1 MNFNQLNKQ
10 EKFSIRKY
18 KSFGAA
24 SAVIGAIFFLSGG
37 SIASANESQP
47 TAESITQAA
56 TEPKAATDEV
66 LSRSSENPTSTTRSR
81 RGKRDVSADNR
92 VLSAYVAYDKKK
104 EIPVSGLKNVESFDY
119 TSTPNPSTTNDGSIY
134 NNAISKLEK
143 IDGGSSTV
151 QRYRLTLKDGEVIP
165 SDGKIVFA
173 GVGFGYPDARDL
185 VIGTEVVG
193 TVGYL
198 SYRGNEDPL
207 KDRLASVT
215 KIDDYL
221 RIIESSDR
229 YDLPLMNLN
238 MTFNKNF
245 EKYDRN
251 RVIEFSLTKNPLI
264 RMGEDLTTREYT
276 DGFPDSRGILHK
288 EPESKRISSYLLNP
302 YDPSKVMTTG
312 EARTYAS
319 KNTLSSSGTPSNE
332 VVASVGYKS
341 VDKPFYLE
349 TAYAPAMN
357 YLSVTNG
364 DPNASEP
371 VLRAGDTFKTV
382 LSENSLFRTASTYKV
397 GDIVSVDVSDTP
409 SKKPVVTGNRFTDSN
424 VYVTTTTP
432 TNVQP
437 LISKPRFELLEKT
450 DRGYTWKLL
459 DDVSVVHS
467 DLYSSLGGTLTPM
480 VFRPDWVER
489 FGIDN
494 FKRYMTSN
502 IKKANDFA
510 TEGSLDATVTYNIK
524 GVETSATHQGL
535 IEKNSNFTVG
545 DSTTGTVKVVHKTD
559 AGAILK
565 ETSSVVTDQS
575 WYTVVNVD
583 PQQFDGYQ
591 FKSSSEALSTIAGKG
606 ERTIE
611 LVYTQPKTVTK
622 ETPLKVTYVVDN
634 SKEGTYRNEVT
645 GRPTVT
651 TTRTDYIYSP
661 ETRTAAPKDTVTVA
675 EGSPTVVT
683 LGTKPTTE
691 VTYRDF
697 NTRYVADPTRT
708 AGEKFTETEGVRGT
722 TTTVTT
728 YSVNTETG
736 VVTPTKGQPQVVAP
750 TDKVV
755 KVGTR
760 PNEQSYVINYGVEYQ
775 RNDNVEAN
783 TPPEIIQN
791 GVNGRKLVTTTY
803 VVNSATGNITPNQ
816 PTEAIVASKPVI
828 MKLGTKSEDI
838 VTTKDFTRTY
848 VTDKSKETD
857 YRFVETRGIAGKT
870 VIHRTY
876 SLPNNISPITESS
889 SSGNA
894 VNYEFVTAISHD
906 SEPEITEP
914 VNEVIRV
921 GAKDKVVTETLASPV
936 RFEKDDQRARGEED
950 VRTEGRTGTKV
961 TTTTYEVNPNT
972 GEVIPTVHEPV
983 ITPATETVVKVA
995 AKDKVVFSKDG
1006 NKVVKTTTT
1015 YTVDPTNGNVTE
1027 SSAKET
1033 ISEDGAKDKVVTEEI
1048 EPKVV
1053 YSKDSLR
1060 ELGSNNITITG
1071 KKGVKSTPVTYTV
1084 NEKTGELE
1092 AHFGNSTISPTID
1105 TIVKVAAK
1113 DKVEIIRKDGET
1125 IERTT
1130 RYTIDPITGE
1140 VSSESSDRLIASSAS
1155 DGEGNVIPAPT
1166 VEIPEYPR
1174 PISSSVSDGEGN
1186 VIPAPTVEIPEF
1198 KGGVVPI
1205 DAPVQEIPALEAPVT
1220 DHQKDVPSIETRH
1233 DDKINASKDAAKS
1246 DDQLTKRLPNTGQS
1260 SDSAGVAG
1268 LMLAG
1273 LACYLKRKRS

>member
-1 MNFNQLNKQ
+1 M
-10 EKFSIRKY
+10 S
-18 KSFGAA
+18 
-24 SAVIGAIFFLSGG
+24 
-37 SIASANESQP
+37 
-47 TAESITQAA
+47 
-56 TEPKAATDEV
+56 
-66 LSRSSENPTSTTRSR
+66 SRSSENSTSTTRSR
-81 RGKRDVSADNR
+81 RGKRDVSTDTR
-92 VLSAYVAYDKKK
+92 VLSAYVGYDKKK

-119 TSTPNPSTTNDGSIY
+119 TSTPNPSTANDGSIY

-151 QRYRLTLKDGEVIP
+151 QRYRLTLKDGVVIP

-185 VIGTEVVG
+185 VIGTEVIG
-193 TVGYL
+193 TVGY
-198 SYRGNEDPL
+198 SISDKENPL

-229 YDLPLMNLN
+229 YDLPLTNLT
-238 MTFNKNF
+238 MRFNKNF

-251 RVIEFSLTKNPLI
+251 RVIEFSLTKDPWI

-276 DGFPDSRGILHK
+276 DGFPDSRGISHK

-302 YDPSKVMTTG
+302 YDPLRVMTTG
-312 EARTYAS
+312 EARTYVA
-319 KNTLSSSGTPSNE
+319 KDTLSSSGTPSNA

-349 TAYAPAMN
+349 TVYAPAMN

-432 TNVQP
+432 TSVQP

-467 DLYSSLGGTLTPM
+467 TLYSSLGGTLAPM

-524 GVETSATHQGL
+524 GVETSATRQGL

-559 AGAILK
+559 TGSILK
-565 ETSSVVTDQS
+565 ETSSVVTDQP

-591 FKSSSEALSTIAGKG
+591 FKSSSETLSTIAGKG

-783 TPPEIIQN
+783 TPQEIIQN

-828 MKLGTKSEDI
+828 MKLGTKPEDI

-876 SLPNNISPITESS
+876 SLPDNISPITESS

-921 GAKDKVVTETLASPV
+921 GAKDKVVTETLASPI

-1015 YTVDPTNGNVTE
+1015 YTVDP
-1027 SSAKET
+1027 S
-1033 ISEDGAKDKVVTEEI
+1033 
-1048 EPKVV
+1048 
-1053 YSKDSLR
+1053 
-1060 ELGSNNITITG
+1060 
-1071 KKGVKSTPVTYTV
+1071 
-1084 NEKTGELE
+1084 
-1092 AHFGNSTISPTID
+1092 
-1105 TIVKVAAK
+1105 
-1113 DKVEIIRKDGET
+1113 
-1125 IERTT
+1125 
-1130 RYTIDPITGE
+1130 TGE
-1140 VSSESSDRLIASSAS
+1140 VSSESSDRLIASSVS

-1186 VIPAPTVEIPEF
+1186 VIQTPTVEIPEF

-1246 DDQLTKRLPNTGQS
+1246 KDDSIKRLPNTGQS

-1273 LACYLKRKRS
+1273 LAYYLKRKRS